1 MSACAGW
8 EPLARERVD
17 RRRLLILALVMVALG
32 SVLGGLRQTVRG
44 LDGGLALLMTL
55 LGLLIGWGLAVLR
68 LPDWAAAI
76 LGPVLGVGTVFM
88 GVGRLDL
95 KLIPLVGAFADLYD
109 GILRWTSGGP
119 WPQWQPAFTALA
131 ELWGGIVTLVT
142 RIYAWLLV
150 VSAGQRMFEP
160 VAMMLVWSLVLWV
173 VSAWAGWVVRRHN
186 QPLVGV
192 APAGTVLAFVLS
204 YAGGRPYILLVLLSA
219 TLLLLVLIAYDSRLR
234 RWRAT
239 NTDSADLAY
248 EVTVTAVSLTL
259 ALVVLAGIAP
269 SISWRDVLESVR
281 DYVQGRGSEERSEGL
296 AESLGIKQPEGEVT
310 VFSDMRAGG
319 LPRRHLVGSRPEL
332 SQQVVM
338 AISTGELPAGLP
350 PEYVMGVPSLPRY
363 YWRSITYDRYVRSG
377 WYAGEV
383 ETVEYAAG
391 TPMITPT
398 LTAQRMV
405 RQSVRVLRDVGGLLY
420 AAGDLVVVDQNYTVA
435 RRSPE
440 DVFAVGIT
448 ATTYV
453 ARSVVSTATKEQ
465 LRSAGEDYP
474 QWVRDRYLALPEGI
488 PARVLVLAR
497 NLTATEPT
505 PYDRARAIESYLR
518 SFPYNL
524 DVPLPPRGRDV
535 VDYFLFDLREGY
547 CDYYAT
553 AMVVLARA
561 AGLPARLA
569 IGYAS
574 GPYDPYRAEYIVT
587 EASAHAWPEIYFPG
601 YGWIEFEPTPGF
613 PLIERAG
620 EAPEAPD
627 WEEAGPVDVPRPAVT
642 WQSRLNRVGRWV
654 LWGVLLLA
662 GAAVVAW
669 PLADLWCLRHLEP
682 RAAVT
687 ALYRR
692 LQRRGRRL
700 AVPVRV
706 ADTPYEFAARFA
718 DRVTVLA
725 QEGYSGRLLAPAAQ
739 EAYWLTDLYVQTN
752 YSTRVPGVSD
762 RAQAIR
768 TWLRLRWRLWLGR
781 VLQRLGL

>member
-1 MSACAGW
+1 M
-8 EPLARERVD
+8 D
-17 RRRLLILALVMVALG
+17 RRRLLILALVMAALG
-32 SVLGGLRQTVRG
+32 SVLSGLEQAVSG
-44 LDGGLALLMTL
+44 LDTGLALLMAL
-55 LGLLIGWGLAVLR
+55 LGLLVGWGLAVLR
-68 LPDWAAAI
+68 LPDWATAI
-76 LGPVLGVGTVFM
+76 LTPVLGVGTVFM
-88 GVGRLDL
+88 HVGRLDL
-95 KLIPLVGAFADLYD
+95 KLIPLLRALADVYD
-109 GILRWTSGGP
+109 SILRWMSGGP
-119 WPQWQPAFTALA
+119 WPRWQPAFAALA
-131 ELWGGIVTLVT
+131 DLWSGIVTLVT
-142 RIYAWLLV
+142 RMHAWLLG
-150 VSAGQRMFEP
+150 VSAGQRMSDP
-160 VAMMLVWSLVLWV
+160 VAMMLVWSLVLWA
-173 VSAWAGWVVRRHN
+173 VSAWAGWMVRRHN
-186 QPLVGV
+186 QPLAGV
-192 APAGTVLAFVLS
+192 APAGALLAVVLS
-204 YAGGRPYILLVLLSA
+204 YTGSRPYIMLVLLGA
-219 TLLLLVLIAYDSRLR
+219 NLLLLTLTAYDNCLR

-239 NTDSADLAY
+239 NTDAADLAY
-248 EVTVTAVSLTL
+248 EVTMTAVSLTL
-259 ALVVLAGIAP
+259 ALVALAGIVP

-281 DYVQGRGSEERSEGL
+281 DYVQGRGSDETSERL
-296 AESLGIKQPEGEVT
+296 AESLGIQAPEGEVT

-319 LPRRHLVGSRPEL
+319 LPRRHLLGSGPEL

-338 AISTGELPAGLP
+338 AISTGDLPPGLP
-350 PEYVMGVPSLPRY
+350 PEYVLGAPSVPRY
-363 YWRSITYDRYVRSG
+363 YWRSVTYDRYVRSG
-377 WYAGEV
+377 WYAGAV

-398 LTAQRMV
+398 LTAQRVV
-405 RQSVRVLRDVGGLLY
+405 RQNVRVLGDVGGLLH
-420 AAGDLVVVDQNYTVA
+420 AAGDLIVVDQNYTVA

-453 ARSVVSTATKEQ
+453 AQSVVSTATEEQ

-474 QWVRDRYLALPEGI
+474 QWVRDRYLALPDGI
-488 PARVLVLAR
+488 PARVLALAR

-574 GPYDPYRAEYIVT
+574 GFYDPYRAEYIVT

-601 YGWIEFEPTPGF
+601 YGWIEFEPTSGLPPIG
-613 PLIERAG
+613 RAG
-620 EAPEAPD
+620 EIPTL
-627 WEEAGPVDVPRPAVT
+627 EEAGPVSMPPPAET
-642 WQSRLNRVGRWV
+642 RQSRLGHLGRRA
-654 LWGVLLLA
+654 LGGVLMLA
-662 GAAVVAW
+662 GAAVVVW
-669 PLADLWCLRHLEP
+669 PLADLWRLRHLDP
-682 RAAVT
+682 GAAVSV
-687 ALYRR
+687 LYRR
-692 LQRRGRRL
+692 LRRRGRRL

-718 DRVTVLA
+718 DRVAALA
-725 QEGYSGRLLAPAAQ
+725 EEGYSGRLLAPAAK
-739 EAYWLTDLYVQTN
+739 EAYRLTDLYVQTN
-752 YSTRVPGVSD
+752 YSRHAPGVSD

-781 VLQRLGL
+781 VLRGLGL